1 MSFTFIFRSLAPCNA
16 WLDKSQDIAEHL
28 ALSLLLAHESEHN
41 SISLEREKTHGNI
54 SSLSETL
61 LKVGVV
67 NGPMVNKNKL
77 HKDTTLPEASC
88 TLRKGSWMDS
98 SNPMPRK
105 C

>member
-16 WLDKSQDIAEHL
+16 WLDKNARHCRTPCIVKDIAEHL

-54 SSLSETL
+54 SSLSETS

-77 HKDTTLPEASC
+77 HKDTTLPEAS
-88 TLRKGSWMDS
+88 
-98 SNPMPRK
+98 
-105 C
+105 